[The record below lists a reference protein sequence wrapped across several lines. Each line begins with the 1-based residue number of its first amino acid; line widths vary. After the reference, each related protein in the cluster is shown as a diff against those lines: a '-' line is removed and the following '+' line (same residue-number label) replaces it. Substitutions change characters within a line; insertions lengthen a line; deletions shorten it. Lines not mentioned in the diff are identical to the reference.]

1 MKVIDGGIKRKYYK
15 YGTTLNSAIT
25 QVGGTYTNGV
35 FTGASG
41 AHLLLPV
48 LPITT
53 ANSWEIQTVYTYNGG
68 GTYPT
73 VIAPSTSGYGIQ
85 WIVVN
90 GAYYISLSR
99 NGAESLIVSQTTGIS
114 AVAGT
119 PYYFKLGFTGSKY
132 YLSYN
137 TDGSDNYTEAWSYS
151 STEKVYTE
159 IAHYLMDWGVG
170 TNRWSAGSINMP
182 KTKIYINDNL
192 YLTGTQPE
200 PATESD
206 YDYYEDV
213 EVSEVVEGEQE
224 TITTWEDWVSPTLT
238 SATSYGTISGALTY
252 TFFNGSSG
260 AGRTATD
267 GTTYTTYWEFPAPIK
282 LSTVYWFAKANPD
295 RWGTNCQMNFYSV
308 DANNNET
315 SVGSASYSYSG
326 GGSNGSRSL
335 DDTIEVTKLKI
346 TTYGNWGGGAN
357 GSWYLPISFDGY
369 VKTTKT
375 YTHLYAVRN

>member
-1 MKVIDGGIKRKYYK
+1 MKVIDGGIQRKYYK

-53 ANSWEIQTVYTYNGG
+53 ANNWEIQTVYTYNGG

-85 WIVVN
+85 WIVLN

-99 NGAESLIVSQTTGIS
+99 NGAESLIVSLTTGIS
-114 AVAGT
+114 AVAGV
-119 PYYFKLGFTGSKY
+119 PYYFKLGFTGTKY

-159 IAHYLMDWGVG
+159 VAHYLMDWGVG
-170 TNRWSAGSINMP
+170 SNRWSAGSINMP
-182 KTKIYINDNL
+182 KTKIYINGDL
-192 YLTGTQPE
+192 YLAGTQPE

-206 YDYYEDV
+206 YDFYKDV
-213 EVSEVVEGEQE
+213 EVREVVELTSAWQEWTQPVLTNNGTVGGYSFAVVASGEEQYSSNPYRAYE
-224 TITTWEDWVSPTLT
+224 AFDNDASTYWRSNGGSGAKWLEFYNPVPLKVTNLQYVPWYNYPTEGNVQGSSNGTDWTTITTWTNSSASSFNIDLSTNTNAYKYYRINITNTSDGT
-238 SATSYGTISGALTY
+238 SANIHCTQLNI
-252 TFFNGSSG
+252 
-260 AGRTATD
+260 TA
-267 GTTYTTYWEFPAPIK
+267 
-282 LSTVYWFAKANPD
+282 
-295 RWGTNCQMNFYSV
+295 Q
-308 DANNNET
+308 
-315 SVGSASYSYSG
+315 
-326 GGSNGSRSL
+326 
-335 DDTIEVTKLKI
+335 
-346 TTYGNWGGGAN
+346 
-357 GSWYLPISFDGY
+357 YLAQKFG
-369 VKTTKT
+369 
-375 YTHLYAVRN
+375 AVRN